1 MTKKELMNDLRI
13 ASNGSAFISTNRLRK
28 WLGTRHETVM
38 ELVTDLEF
46 LQRGRA
52 KEYFIGD
59 IADEVMRRRERN
71 EVI

>member
-1 MTKKELMNDLRI
+1 MKKKELMEDLRV
-13 ASNGSAFISTNRLRK
+13 AANGSAFISTNRLRK
-28 WLGTRHETVM
+28 WLGARHEAVM
-38 ELVTDLEF
+38 ELVSDLEF

-59 IADEVMRRRERN
+59 IADAVMRRRERN